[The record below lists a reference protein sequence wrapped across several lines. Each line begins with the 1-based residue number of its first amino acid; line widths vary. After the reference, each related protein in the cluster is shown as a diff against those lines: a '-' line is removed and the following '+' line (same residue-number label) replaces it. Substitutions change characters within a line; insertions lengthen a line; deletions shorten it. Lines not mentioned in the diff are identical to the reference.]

1 MKPIIFF
8 LSLYSV
14 QQYAVP
20 NYNGPM
26 QQHMH
31 MQDHMHHPQ
40 VPQHHGMGAMH
51 HHGGPMVHHHE
62 QQLLPPSPMMGP
74 PRHKGPGSIGS
85 SPPGSNHTSPGLET
99 SEDSDDSGHL
109 TQVGL

>member
-1 MKPIIFF
+1 
-8 LSLYSV
+8 
-14 QQYAVP
+14 
-20 NYNGPM
+20 M

-109 TQVGL
+109 TQVSFIILFFSMRYFYIID